1 MKIAVYC
8 GSSPGPADSE
18 YMQAAY
24 NLGQTLAQQGIELV
38 YGGASVGL
46 MGATADGALDA
57 GGTVIG
63 VLPDVLIE
71 KELAHP
77 GLTELKQV
85 RDMHHRKAVM
95 SELADA
101 FIAMPGGTGTLEEL
115 FEVWC
120 WAQLGI
126 HHKPC
131 ALYNVSGFY
140 NKLLEFISHA
150 QNQQFIREEYTH
162 MLVVESSADKIIQA
176 FKAYQPPADKWR
188 DRSVL
193 RPAVENV

>member
-1 MKIAVYC
+1 MKVAVYC
-8 GSSPGPADSE
+8 GSSEGPTESE

-24 NLGQTLAQQGIELV
+24 DLGQTLAAQGIELV

-57 GGTVIG
+57 GGKVTG
-63 VLPDVLIE
+63 VMPDVLVD

-77 GLTELKQV
+77 HLTDLKQV
-85 RDMHHRKAVM
+85 RDMHHRKAIM
-95 SELADA
+95 SELADG

-140 NKLLEFISHA
+140 NKLLEFIQHA
-150 QNQQFIREEYTH
+150 ENQQFIREEYSR
-162 MLVVESSADKIIQA
+162 MLVVENSAEKILQA

-193 RPAVENV
+193 KPVVENV